1 MWSCVPQRGAL
12 PHHLQSGLHGLQN
25 REMISRS
32 LREVFSRYLEY
43 GNAYVIPT
51 RDHDIKIAWTC
62 FPNTGEILFPYFAG
76 SLAESMFH
84 KAPEM
89 QGPTTLLKGYQTK
102 DANPR
107 RTIITLLR
115 EGITYNGNTLGKVTT
130 NAGEVYYL
138 GTGLMLDK
146 SFNPLFI
153 GTCRYKWNG
162 EDWDRIGN
170 VIFVDYRI
178 FSQDDRLCKNLRKS
192 IIPDLSQSYEIRI
205 IDLSNCILRA
215 ETVAP
220 SDLRRAVELSAE
232 QIANNLL

>member
-1 MWSCVPQRGAL
+1 
-12 PHHLQSGLHGLQN
+12 
-25 REMISRS
+25 MISRS

-220 SDLRRAVELSAE
+220 SDLRRTVELSAE